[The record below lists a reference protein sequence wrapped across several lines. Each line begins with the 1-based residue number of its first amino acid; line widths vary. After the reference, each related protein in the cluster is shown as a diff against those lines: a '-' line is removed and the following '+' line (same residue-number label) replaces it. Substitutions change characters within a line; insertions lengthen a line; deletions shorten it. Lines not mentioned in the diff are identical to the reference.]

1 MTFKEREIRETKR
14 GFKEKERFIEK
25 LFGQCFEI
33 STLQNNDKIP
43 VGGVG
48 FFPDSELNIE
58 VICDFDNFN
67 DLWKE
72 IQNERERYNLQKL
85 SEWLKKQGIE
95 IDEKLF
101 ASLFAFTK
109 TIERKYPE
117 IFERRYQEN
126 LKRSSIRE
134 RLYQQHYQSGKE
146 IKLSEVFKENA
157 AECAEIAAL
166 AQYFLQQKN
175 INSSYFSGE
184 VLWDKNEEFSGR
196 HTFIVIRH
204 GEKTYI
210 YDPANPIETTQ
221 GKFPNIYSVEANFD
235 KEVRRGQQRFVVA
248 KNIYHKKLKKKEAY
262 FGVNDGRNIKPENI
276 VEK

>member
-95 IDEKLF
+95 V
-101 ASLFAFTK
+101 
-109 TIERKYPE
+109 R
-117 IFERRYQEN
+117 EN
-126 LKRSSIRE
+126 LYLRPCKSNR
-134 RLYQQHYQSGKE
+134 
-146 IKLSEVFKENA
+146 N
-157 AECAEIAAL
+157 
-166 AQYFLQQKN
+166 
-175 INSSYFSGE
+175 
-184 VLWDKNEEFSGR
+184 
-196 HTFIVIRH
+196 
-204 GEKTYI
+204 
-210 YDPANPIETTQ
+210 
-221 GKFPNIYSVEANFD
+221 YSR
-235 KEVRRGQQRFVVA
+235 K
-248 KNIYHKKLKKKEAY
+248 IS
-262 FGVNDGRNIKPENI
+262 
-276 VEK
+276 